1 MRGLYISFVIKRRKK
16 LDKIMD
22 FFLVIAI
29 FIFVFTF
36 LFYVQYVNRENK
48 YNSTDKE
55 LQTQNVEAKKLT
67 EQLEQKNKENSSDI
81 EINYNKA
88 YTELAAYVDGVAK
101 YTGYVQDIYEAVIP
115 GVTINGFAINSS
127 ASTITLTLEF
137 DTTNYSTEI
146 IFDLDELQNSKNK
159 LNELRNTIKLNKNV
173 QTKFS
178 IDDVAKLT
186 YYSIKFTSFINNNLD
201 IPKAINLL
209 FTMLNEM
216 PHSEDVYELIMHFD
230 EVLGL
235 NLCKL

>member
-67 EQLEQKNKENSSDI
+67 EQLEQKKKENSSDI

-101 YTGYVQDIYEAVIP
+101 YTEYVNDIYEAVIP
-115 GVTINGFAINSS
+115 GVTINGFAINSA

-146 IFDLDELQNSKNK
+146 IFEYRTALLEYDWVPKGGIDLEEGPK
-159 LNELRNTIKLNKNV
+159 
-173 QTKFS
+173 QTW
-178 IDDVAKLT
+178 
-186 YYSIKFTSFINNNLD
+186 
-201 IPKAINLL
+201 
-209 FTMLNEM
+209 
-216 PHSEDVYELIMHFD
+216 
-230 EVLGL
+230 EVKVDGTTT
-235 NLCKL
+235 KE

>member
-67 EQLEQKNKENSSDI
+67 EQLEQKNKENSSEL

-88 YTELAAYVDGVAK
+88 YTELAAYVDTVSL
-101 YTGYVQDIYEAVIP
+101 YSGYIEDIYDAIIP
-115 GVTINGFAINSS
+115 GVTINEFKVDSINSVIVLKLRFD
-127 ASTITLTLEF
+127 ITT
-137 DTTNYSTEI
+137 YSSEI
-146 IFDLDELQNSKNK
+146 IFKYRTALLEYDWVPKGGIDLEEGSTQTWEVKVDGT
-159 LNELRNTIKLNKNV
+159 TIK
-173 QTKFS
+173 
-178 IDDVAKLT
+178 
-186 YYSIKFTSFINNNLD
+186 
-201 IPKAINLL
+201 
-209 FTMLNEM
+209 E
-216 PHSEDVYELIMHFD
+216 
-230 EVLGL
+230 
-235 NLCKL
+235 

>member
-36 LFYVQYVNRENK
+36 LFYVQFVQRENK

-67 EQLEQKNKENSSDI
+67 EQLEQKKKENSSDI

-88 YTELAAYVDGVAK
+88 YSEIASYVDSVAK
-101 YTGYVQDIYEAVIP
+101 YKVYIQDIYDEIIP
-115 GVTINGFAINSS
+115 GVTINGFSINSID
-127 ASTITLTLEF
+127 STITLTLEF

-146 IFDLDELQNSKNK
+146 IFEYRTALLEKEWVPKGGIDLE
-159 LNELRNTIKLNKNV
+159 EGTV
-173 QTKFS
+173 QTWEVK
-178 IDDVAKLT
+178 IDGTTTK
-186 YYSIKFTSFINNNLD
+186 
-201 IPKAINLL
+201 
-209 FTMLNEM
+209 E
-216 PHSEDVYELIMHFD
+216 
-230 EVLGL
+230 
-235 NLCKL
+235 

>member
-67 EQLEQKNKENSSDI
+67 EQLEQKKKENSSDI

-101 YTGYVQDIYEAVIP
+101 YSEYVRDIYEAVIP
-115 GVTINGFAINSS
+115 GVSINGFVVNSVD
-127 ASTITLTLEF
+127 STITLSLDF

-146 IFDLDELQNSKNK
+146 IFEYRTALLEYDWVPKGGIDLEEGSRQTWEVKVDGT
-159 LNELRNTIKLNKNV
+159 TIK
-173 QTKFS
+173 
-178 IDDVAKLT
+178 
-186 YYSIKFTSFINNNLD
+186 
-201 IPKAINLL
+201 
-209 FTMLNEM
+209 E
-216 PHSEDVYELIMHFD
+216 
-230 EVLGL
+230 
-235 NLCKL
+235 